1 MEQNEIRRHINRQ
14 FSIRGHSLSKDT
26 LSYLVDQLKDMGREQ
41 YQKTMAKVMELVEK
55 ENVDSGLLDL
65 NLLKN
70 VLKVLSRQQKNESE
84 INFKLENAFELLATN
99 KETSRDVHL
108 GTDVYWKRFDLVKKS
123 LIKNQS
129 TEDDVFV
136 SIDSIFNLC
145 GSKIC
150 ILAQLCRGDGAWF
163 VAEDQTARIKLDLT
177 EATYEPGIYFEG
189 GIFVFEGICSFT
201 TLKVEKVSLP
211 KLARINSEENTSQRQ
226 DVRFSRRRDPNDRI
240 CIFSDLLLDNDKVLK
255 AFYRI
260 LDGFSSNPPN
270 IFVLCGRFL
279 SVQRAYGYTDQSITA
294 FRHLANILSHF
305 STIYLNSHFILV
317 PHQEDPPPLITFPCP
332 PLPPS
337 VQKCFKDLPNIH
349 FASNPCRL
357 IFKDRHFLIFRDDV
371 IEKIC
376 RSAIHMPKDVQAE
389 MIPKLFCDTMWS
401 QRHLSP
407 LPLFYNSIQP
417 ETDKLFHLWPE
428 PDVLLLADK
437 FKGFIEEET
446 SQRRLTINPGPFLAE
461 NFEFQVYFPTLGR
474 VDNSVFVLDDN

>member
-1 MEQNEIRRHINRQ
+1 MSFANSIPSIIPSSSTLTSPIITTCENINETSSPYKQDNQQQQQNNLNQTR
-14 FSIRGHSLSKDT
+14 SSGTSPTSVGT
-26 LSYLVDQLKDMGREQ
+26 P
-41 YQKTMAKVMELVEK
+41 K
-55 ENVDSGLLDL
+55 ENSGTGKQPPSKSYCILTPCSNSHPFEERRTLD
-65 NLLKN
+65 
-70 VLKVLSRQQKNESE
+70 
-84 INFKLENAFELLATN
+84 KLFACWL
-99 KETSRDVHL
+99 
-108 GTDVYWKRFDLVKKS
+108 

-189 GIFVFEGICSFT
+189 GIFVFEGICSLT

-211 KLARINSEENTSQRQ
+211 KLTGINSEENTSQRQ

-305 STIYLNSHFILV
+305 STIYLNLHFILV

-332 PLPPS
+332 LYPQVYKNVSKICQIYILLLTR
-337 VQKCFKDLPNIH
+337 V
-349 FASNPCRL
+349 
-357 IFKDRHFLIFRDDV
+357 
-371 IEKIC
+371 EKIC